1 MENIPS
7 ISIDYAVMEKNK
19 IIKVIKSNF
28 EWNYVE
34 SFYSLIDEIDS
45 KKALDIGSKNNI
57 LL

>member
-7 ISIDYAVMEKNK
+7 ISIDYTVMEKNK